1 MKVSLCRDGQ
11 QFHKYLY
18 IDRTGLG

>member
-1 MKVSLCRDGQ
+1 MKVSLCSDGQ